1 MSVCW
6 CNSTIDNWWSCCE
19 DPWAAVRL
27 TASGTASVRL
37 TGCLGDAGTDRR
49 WRGRQMTENERGTVG
64 VQHHL
69 TRERER
75 VCVCVMKSQLLVCLS
90 VRFFL
95 SSWLLRCSGT
105 ASPHLFEFEAITH
118 THTKKQIKSSNN
130 NNKKEPSVVFFIL
143 HCCHGNNWALRCS
156 KLSAKKDT
164 SAGRWTKT
172 EIEMKAGHANT
183 KCLNVL
189 LMLQSVNYSLI
200 HHTTLI
206 ITPFFDK
213 SDNTLW
219 NAPKLSISNQWM
231 PCRHE
236 AMNPSSPSKDF
247 KWLLFKVAKLK
258 YVHFCFRCVNRP
270 YNTQ

>member
-6 CNSTIDNWWSCCE
+6 CNSTIDNWWSRCE

-49 WRGRQMTENERGTVG
+49 WRGRQMTENERATVG

-75 VCVCVMKSQLLVCLS
+75 VCVCVWWSHSFSSVCLS
-90 VRFFL
+90 DSFL
-95 SSWLLRCSGT
+95 AADSYAAAEQPCHICLNLRRS
-105 ASPHLFEFEAITH
+105 
-118 THTKKQIKSSNN
+118 HTKNKSKAATTTT
-130 NNKKEPSVVFFIL
+130 KKEPSVFFFIL

-172 EIEMKAGHANT
+172 ETEMKAGHANT

-206 ITPFFDK
+206 ITRGSFLWQ
-213 SDNTLW
+213 SWQHTL
-219 NAPKLSISNQWM
+219 KCS
-231 PCRHE
+231 
-236 AMNPSSPSKDF
+236 
-247 KWLLFKVAKLK
+247 
-258 YVHFCFRCVNRP
+258 
-270 YNTQ
+270 